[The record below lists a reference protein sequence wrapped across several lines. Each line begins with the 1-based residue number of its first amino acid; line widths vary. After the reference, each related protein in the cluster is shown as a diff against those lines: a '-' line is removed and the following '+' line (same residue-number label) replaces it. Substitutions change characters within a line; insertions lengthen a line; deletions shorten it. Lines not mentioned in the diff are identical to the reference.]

1 MPLEYCVSYPMP
13 LLLKFHGALKTV
25 TGSCHFFK
33 VKKSG
38 NIYAVD
44 CGSTQGS
51 DDEDQLALPRNL
63 PFDCRPDK
71 LSGIILTHAHGDHI
85 SHLPRWFQAGF
96 KGQIFCTK
104 ETARLAEVAL
114 IDSKRIE
121 TDNKRWDVEENAF
134 EETLDGLKSAKHV
147 QPGEVELLEHD
158 VTIEG
163 AQTSHLLGCCAY
175 RIKTRDGEKTSS
187 VLYTGDIGPI
197 EHDDETQSLYAE
209 RQRHD
214 APSDYIVSES
224 TYGDKPRSKDSQ
236 SGRRRQARMCEVLS
250 KSFRHGDESIV
261 IIPAFSLQRSL
272 DVLTDVFCAL
282 QYQRAQVGITKSCI
296 PLIIIKSPLSWDC
309 AQVYRDFFYDEVTQG
324 HVFFNKHSLLQKI
337 VRDAGDDE
345 IGVLDSLI
353 PHNDSENGFDGHETV
368 VRLDETDEKIKTEIA
383 WGRGGKTAGR
393 PTVIICGSGMTHT
406 GPIVGLMDEYLDKDF
421 ATFVLCGFVPPK
433 SPGFQLRH
441 LWPMALAERAAQSI
455 KLPKDKVTGRPVR
468 VILGDEVKCG
478 FESVSEFYSGHAD
491 GASII
496 RYILGDKLERA
507 PRTKGIFLVHGERAA
522 REGLRD
528 LLTKSCAGAG
538 LQAPTVYCP
547 DPNAPWFDCETGKF
561 DKGPSTLSTSP
572 DGDIL
577 AAPNEWLEA
586 AESVDPVDMTNG
598 FPELIEVE
606 TCVII
611 SNTSD
616 AGDILEQT
624 LGAFDFARPEMRS
637 DDLLLKLGRPG
648 AAHSTVVLQASKLGE
663 NLLKITAQTRIK
675 QADHLADIA
684 EVAFDWRRLLN
695 LLGVPKELYY
705 AGVRWCQTDA
715 EIDRLIAI
723 CAPCV
728 YGTKQRRQ
736 PVLLLHADTL
746 SREEIQ
752 SLERLLTPAVV
763 VAVLQ
768 EQSIAKLNSSLGL
781 EGDRALGRNS
791 PIYLP
796 IKFSA
801 GASPLFSEATGIDIE
816 RLSELVV
823 NDTFILHARE
833 PQILSSG
840 QPSPFTLPLAESTSS
855 PAPKL
860 PAIRK
865 SAPQRVPLKN
875 LPYGLFT
882 RIVVGQKFEGKVDFV
897 KFKKDGASPTFAIV
911 RIASLGISG
920 MLHCTQMT
928 SSFRAEDGVAIDV
941 TVRQVDADQRKV
953 YFTQLPVR
961 LPTTELLKGIESGTV
976 STASDITSLIGN
988 KVQADIVANAAWI
1001 SLQEQGKP
1009 FDSVNDLTALDR
1021 DTLIDAYNRVIQEFG
1036 LVDTLSVATPEPING
1051 PTYGDV
1057 ARELGYDL
1065 ADVVNAAGHM
1075 IGDPDTYQLG
1085 VAVLPAGFTPTET
1098 SAFPA
1103 ELKESF
1109 IRECRER
1116 ADTNWSKQLNLEAAL
1131 KPDCLSLSGLAKAMG
1146 ISDSELLTLM
1156 TEKGIQPKVQVVLT
1170 PDDIKKLGP

>member
-1 MPLEYCVSYPMP
+1 MP

-44 CGSTQGS
+44 CGATQGS

-96 KGQIFCTK
+96 KGQIFCTR
-104 ETARLAEVAL
+104 ETAKLAEIAL
-114 IDSKRIE
+114 KDSKRIE
-121 TDNKRWDVEENAF
+121 TNNKRWDVEEKAF

-147 QPGEVELLEHD
+147 QPGEDEILEHD

-175 RIKTRDGEKTSS
+175 RIKARDGEKTSS

-224 TYGDKPRSKDSQ
+224 TYGDRPRSKDSQ
-236 SGRRRQARMCEVLS
+236 SGRRRQARMCEVLA
-250 KSFRHGDESIV
+250 KSFRHGDESVV

-282 QYQRAQVGITKSCI
+282 QYQRDEVGITKSCV
-296 PLIIIKSPLSWDC
+296 PLIVIKSPLSWDC
-309 AQVYRDFFYDEVTQG
+309 AQVYRDFFYDELTQG

-353 PHNDSENGFDGHETV
+353 PHNDTENGFDGHEIV
-368 VRLDETDEKIKTEIA
+368 VRLDEADEKIQTEIA
-383 WGRGGKTAGR
+383 WGRGANMDGR

-406 GPIVGLMDEYLDKDF
+406 GPIVGIMDEYLDKDF
-421 ATFVLCGFVPPK
+421 ATFVLSGFVPPK

-441 LWPMALAERAAQSI
+441 LWPMALAERASQSI
-455 KLPKDKVTGRPVR
+455 KLPKDKVTGRPAR
-468 VILGDEVKCG
+468 AILGDEVKCG

-507 PRTKGIFLVHGERAA
+507 PRTKGIFLVHGERTA

-528 LLTKSCAGAG
+528 LLGKSCATAG
-538 LQAPTVYCP
+538 LQAPPVYCP
-547 DPNAPWFDCETGKF
+547 DPNASWFDCETGQF
-561 DKGPSTLSTSP
+561 DKAPSTLSTSP
-572 DGDIL
+572 DADI
-577 AAPNEWLEA
+577 
-586 AESVDPVDMTNG
+586 TNG

-611 SNTSD
+611 SNTAD
-616 AGDILEQT
+616 AGDILEQM
-624 LGAFDFARPEMRS
+624 LGAFDFGRPEMRN

-648 AAHSTVVLQASKLGE
+648 SAHSTVLLQASKIGE

-746 SREEIQ
+746 SRDEIQ
-752 SLERLLTPAVV
+752 SLERLLTPAIV

-801 GASPLFSEATGIDIE
+801 GVSCPFSEATGIDIE

-860 PAIRK
+860 PASRK
-865 SAPQRVPLKN
+865 PAPQRLPLKT

-897 KFKKDGASPTFAIV
+897 KFKKDGVSPTFSIV

-928 SSFRAEDGVAIDV
+928 SSFRAEGGVAIDV

-976 STASDITSLIGN
+976 STASDMSAIIDK
-988 KVQADIVANAAWI
+988 KVPADVVASAAWI

-1009 FDSVNDLTALDR
+1009 FDSVNALTPLDR
-1021 DTLIDAYNRVIQEFG
+1021 DTLIDAYNRIVQEFS
-1036 LVDTLSVATPEPING
+1036 LVDTLSVATPEPIVG
-1051 PTYGDV
+1051 PTYGEV

-1075 IGDPDTYQLG
+1075 IGDQETYQLG

-1103 ELKESF
+1103 EHKDAF

-1116 ADTNWSKQLNLEAAL
+1116 ANKNWSKQLDLEAVL
-1131 KPDCLSLSGLAKAMG
+1131 KPDCLILANLAVAMG
-1146 ISDSELLTLM
+1146 ISEGELLSLM
-1156 TEKGIQPKVQVVLT
+1156 TERGIQPKVHVVLT
-1170 PDDIKKLGP
+1170 SQDIKALRP

>member
-44 CGSTQGS
+44 CGATQGS

-104 ETARLAEVAL
+104 ETARLAEIAL

-175 RIKTRDGEKTSS
+175 RIKTHDGEKTSS
-187 VLYTGDIGPI
+187 VLFTGDIGPI

-224 TYGDKPRSKDSQ
+224 TYGDRPRSKDSQ

-282 QYQRAQVGITKSCI
+282 QYQRSDVGITKSCV

-345 IGVLDSLI
+345 IGVLDSLV
-353 PHNDSENGFDGHETV
+353 PHNDRENGFDGHETV
-368 VRLDETDEKIKTEIA
+368 VRLDETDEKIQTEIA
-383 WGRGGKTAGR
+383 WGRGANMDGR

-406 GPIVGLMDEYLDKDF
+406 GPIVGLMDEYLDKDV

-441 LWPMALAERAAQSI
+441 LWPMALAERASQSI

-491 GASII
+491 GPSII

-522 REGLRD
+522 REGLKD
-528 LLTKSCAGAG
+528 LITKSCGAAG

-547 DPNAPWFDCETGKF
+547 DPNAPWFDCETGQF
-561 DKGPSTLSTSP
+561 DKAPSARNTSP
-572 DGDIL
+572 NGDIL
-577 AAPNEWLEA
+577 AMPNGWLETA
-586 AESVDPVDMTNG
+586 GSVHPVGNPNG
-598 FPELIEVE
+598 IPEVIEVE

-611 SNTSD
+611 SNTAD
-616 AGDILEQT
+616 AGDILEQM
-624 LGAFDFARPEMRS
+624 LGAFDFARPEMRN

-648 AAHSTVVLQASKLGE
+648 SAHSTVLLQANKLGE
-663 NLLKITAQTRIK
+663 NLLKINAQTRIK
-675 QADHLADIA
+675 QTEHLADIA
-684 EVAFDWRRLLN
+684 DVAFDWRRLLN

-715 EIDRLIAI
+715 EIDRLLAI

-746 SREEIQ
+746 SMDEIQ
-752 SLERLLTPAVV
+752 SLERLLTPALV

-768 EQSIAKLNSSLGL
+768 EQSIAKLNASLGL
-781 EGDRALGRNS
+781 EGDRALGRNN

-796 IKFSA
+796 IKFVA
-801 GASPLFSEATGIDIE
+801 GASPLFSEALGIDIG

-823 NDTFILHARE
+823 NDTLILHTRE

-855 PAPKL
+855 LAPKL
-860 PAIRK
+860 PAPRK
-865 SAPQRVPLKN
+865 PAPQRAPLKS
-875 LPYGLFT
+875 LPYELFT
-882 RIVVGQKFEGKVDFV
+882 SIVVGQKFEGKVDFV
-897 KFKKDGASPTFAIV
+897 KFKKDGLSPAFAIV
-911 RIASLGISG
+911 RIDSPGISG
-920 MLHCTQMT
+920 MLHSTQMVPT
-928 SSFRAEDGVAIDV
+928 FRIDDKLAIEV

-953 YFTQLPVR
+953 YFTQFPVR
-961 LPTTELLKGIESGTV
+961 LPTTELLKDIDSGKV
-976 STASDITSLIGN
+976 NTAADISALIGK
-988 KVQADIVANAAWI
+988 KVPADIVANAAWI

-1009 FDSVNDLTALDR
+1009 FDAVYALTPLDR
-1021 DTLIDAYNRVIQEFG
+1021 DTLIDTYNRVVQEFG
-1036 LVDTLSVATPEPING
+1036 LVDTLSVATPETIKG
-1051 PTYGDV
+1051 LTYGDV
-1057 ARELGYDL
+1057 ALELGYNL
-1065 ADVVNAAGHM
+1065 ADIVNAAGHM
-1075 IGDPDTYQLG
+1075 IGDPETYQLG
-1085 VAVLPAGFTPTET
+1085 VAILPAGFSPTET

-1103 ELKESF
+1103 EHKESF

-1116 ADTNWSKQLNLEAAL
+1116 ADKNWSKQLNLEAAL

-1170 PDDIKKLGP
+1170 PDDIKKLSQ